1 MNKIQCPYGYGK
13 RHLFVDT
20 PCCEDK
26 DAMIAEMEQ
35 TIKSLEADVQDAKLD
50 GATEVSAPVV
60 NTPNSNVK
68 ITTPVSVDTKV
79 TAKSIFMDGS
89 QVNAKLDMTVS
100 EVVEAT
106 NVEVTGNYPGSSVV
120 VNIKEGEKM
129 VFKGLTFNTEDAYNA
144 FNIGLSGKILP
155 KEITFEDCTFAG
167 KLRNNAISVFGVQ
180 EGGVITVKNCVFENS
195 SNAFRFSNS
204 ANVSNVTFNVINCVV
219 KTWDSSAD
227 YAGLM
232 ICQDY
237 TSKTADECVA
247 NNLFA
252 SEKLTINVEN
262 TIGPDGK
269 NMTDYVKESGIQN
282 TVVYVWR
289 DKSNPKAVHYSEMPE
304 AYPTVKVK

>member
-1 MNKIQCPYGYGK
+1 MLSDFLSP
-13 RHLFVDT
+13 
-20 PCCEDK
+20 
-26 DAMIAEMEQ
+26 IAWQ
-35 TIKSLEADVQDAKLD
+35 
-50 GATEVSAPVV
+50 
-60 NTPNSNVK
+60 NSN
-68 ITTPVSVDTKV
+68 P
-79 TAKSIFMDGS
+79 S
-89 QVNAKLDMTVS
+89 QAPPIHRYS
-100 EVVEAT
+100 
-106 NVEVTGNYPGSSVV
+106 P
-120 VNIKEGEKM
+120 
-129 VFKGLTFNTEDAYNA
+129 
-144 FNIGLSGKILP
+144 LSASP
-155 KEITFEDCTFAG
+155 RF
-167 KLRNNAISVFGVQ
+167 LRNIM
-180 EGGVITVKNCVFENS
+180 
-195 SNAFRFSNS
+195 
-204 ANVSNVTFNVINCVV
+204 NCVV